1 MQDGVL
7 QKDSAWR
14 YSDWNKITVQ
24 FDGRYIVVLALEKFV
39 AILNEYS
46 RNKIGVP
53 ITSDP
58 TVDVNN
64 IAKCILELQ

>member
-1 MQDGVL
+1 MQDGVIEI
-7 QKDSAWR
+7 DSAWR
-14 YSDWNKITVQ
+14 YSDWNKITVR
-24 FDGRYIVVLALEKFV
+24 FADRYIVVLALEKFV

-64 IAKCILELQ
+64 IAKFILEL